1 MSAVLKKPPKP
12 KVCKAPSC
20 RASFVPVRMGQKTCP
35 NAKCALEHIR
45 AEKQRER
52 TREKRAGL
60 RKLRTRRDWLK
71 LCQIAFNAMI
81 RIRDEFEPCIS
92 CGRSTG
98 AKRNAGHYLSVGSH
112 PELRFHEDNCHSQCE
127 HCNSWKSG
135 NAVAY
140 RIRLIEKIGVERVEW
155 LEGPHEPAKWTIEE
169 LEAMT
174 KEFRARKKQLERTRP
189 GAYRRVSAG
198 AFA

>member
-1 MSAVLKKPPKP
+1 MAFVRKT
-12 KVCKAPSC
+12 
-20 RASFVPVRMGQKTCP
+20 RAK
-35 NAKCALEHIR
+35 
-45 AEKQRER
+45 AEKRER
-52 TREKRAGL
+52 RAALKR
-60 RKLRTRRDWLK
+60 LRTRRDWLK

-140 RIRLIEKIGVERVEW
+140 RIRLIEKIGLERVEW

-189 GAYRRVSAG
+189 GAYRRLSAG